1 MLRAVIA
8 GLALFVLIA
17 VFIWE
22 PAERTDI
29 RESLIENNPVPNTT
43 ISQVKP
49 SPLAP
54 FENMVKDQ
62 ANLAASTTVTQYMNL
77 AKRVNNEIFLDPA
90 GKELFLQSEQSVLEG
105 DQLYYAG
112 DFEAAQ
118 EQYEAARKKIAG
130 LIASTEETFN
140 EQIQK
145 ALIEIRNL
153 NSESARAAITNALS
167 IKPESDVAKKLV
179 LRIDALP
186 EIITLLRTAKNQE
199 LSQRYTE
206 ALKTYQQIKLADP
219 LTMDIDLLI
228 VQTQKKLQTTQVQKL
243 LTQGFAFLDKSNF
256 ESSRNAFQKAL
267 ILDPTN
273 QTATAGLEQIA
284 LNKDL
289 FVIKEKNIS
298 GERALKQGQW
308 EEAIIAYEEILQID
322 SNIQSAIKGKA
333 LAKDHERLERL
344 LSNITSEPFNLSSEK
359 LFLDAKNILKNSRA
373 LDYKNEKLT
382 ILIQQVT
389 ELIATY
395 SQPINLTLLSDN
407 ATDVL
412 ISNIGRLGKFTK
424 KIISVRPGRYTIRG
438 SQTGCKDIYRTINVL
453 PNAEPI
459 SVMCKERFN

>member
-1 MLRAVIA
+1 M
-8 GLALFVLIA
+8 
-17 VFIWE
+17 
-22 PAERTDI
+22 
-29 RESLIENNPVPNTT
+29 
-43 ISQVKP
+43 
-49 SPLAP
+49 
-54 FENMVKDQ
+54 
-62 ANLAASTTVTQYMNL
+62 
-77 AKRVNNEIFLDPA
+77 
-90 GKELFLQSEQSVLEG
+90 
-105 DQLYYAG
+105 
-112 DFEAAQ
+112 
-118 EQYEAARKKIAG
+118 
-130 LIASTEETFN
+130 
-140 EQIQK
+140 
-145 ALIEIRNL
+145 IEIRNL
-153 NSESARAAITNALS
+153 NNESARAAITNALS

-186 EIITLLRTAKNQE
+186 EIISLLRTAKNQE

-206 ALKTYQQIKLADP
+206 ALKTYQRIKLADP

-228 VQTQKKLQTTQVQKL
+228 VQTQKQLQTTQVQKL

-438 SQTGCKDIYRTINVL
+438 SQAGCKDIYRTINVL

-459 SVMCKERFN
+459 SVMCKERLN